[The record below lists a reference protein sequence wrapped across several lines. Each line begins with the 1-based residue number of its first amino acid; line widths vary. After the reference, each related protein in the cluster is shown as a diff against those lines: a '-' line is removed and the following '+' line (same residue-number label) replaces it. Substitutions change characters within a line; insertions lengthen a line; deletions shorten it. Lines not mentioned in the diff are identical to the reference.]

1 MEVYFPDSGWVFYDL
16 SNSQRGFRKP
26 NSIIGCGYSYLLKVG
41 QKSDWVRGYHLIEK
55 DMKPYNPDFLTYK
68 KPLRKAPK
76 NKNVLGVVVKKISP
90 GSYEKVR
97 HRPIRELIMNA
108 DIPPGPRKYDKF
120 RPLLNNPK
128 SN

>member
-1 MEVYFPDSGWVFYDL
+1 
-16 SNSQRGFRKP
+16 
-26 NSIIGCGYSYLLKVG
+26 
-41 QKSDWVRGYHLIEK
+41 
-55 DMKPYNPDFLTYK
+55 MKPYNPDFLTYK